1 MTADSSSQQKVSGP
15 IVDFNCSRKIT
26 VKPVPLGAVRFTDR
40 FWLPR
45 LKRNLS
51 VTIPS
56 QYQQCQETGRID
68 NFRRAAGRLKADFQG
83 IFFND
88 SDVYKWLEAASY
100 ALATD
105 YDSHLDAQV
114 DELIADISAAQQPDG
129 YLNTYYMY
137 ENAAQRWSNLRDMHE
152 LYCAGHLMQAAV
164 AHHRATGKSS
174 LLEVACRFADH
185 ITDVFGPGK
194 KRGVPGHPEIEMSLV
209 ELYRATGNRRYLQ
222 QAQIF
227 IDLRGSMPSIIG
239 GSPYHQD
246 HVPFREMSEMVGHA
260 VRAIYLNCGAAD
272 VYAETADE
280 SLYEA
285 LQRLWDN
292 CYHGKVYLTG
302 GLGARYEG
310 EAFGADYELPNERA
324 YAETCAAIASFM
336 WNWRMLCITGETR
349 YGDEMETALYNGI
362 LSGISMEGDR
372 YFYENP
378 LADRGGHRRQPW
390 FGCACCPPNL
400 ARTLASLPGYI
411 YGVSETGLWIHH
423 FAGNDARL
431 DVPEVGPVSITQ
443 TTDFPW
449 DDEVDLLISLDQ
461 ACEFSL
467 FIRHPHWCAE
477 NGVEVVV
484 NGRYPKVKR
493 NAGGY
498 IEINRKW
505 ESGDQVTIQMPM
517 AVQKLTAHPFVTSN
531 RGRVALRRGP
541 LVYCIEQAD
550 HPLADVWDMELP
562 MNSQLAPHWEP
573 DILGGV
579 ITLRGEALVADR
591 SNWKG
596 SLYRIISEENGEPFR
611 SHAPGRVISLVAV
624 PYYSWANRAAGPM
637 QVWIPVR

>member
-1 MTADSSSQQKVSGP
+1 MTADTSSQQKVGGP
-15 IVDFNCSRKIT
+15 IVDFDSSRKTT
-26 VKPVPLGAVRFTDR
+26 VKPVSLGAVRFNDR

-45 LKRNLS
+45 LQRNLN

-56 QYQQCQETGRID
+56 QYQQCLETGRID
-68 NFRRAAGRLKADFQG
+68 NFCRAAGRLKADFQG

-105 YDSHLDAQV
+105 FSPSLYAQV
-114 DELIADISAAQQPDG
+114 DELIADIAAAQQPDG
-129 YLNTYYMY
+129 YLNTYYMF

-164 AHHRATGKSS
+164 AHYRATGKRS
-174 LLEVACRFADH
+174 LLEVACKFADH
-185 ITDVFGPGK
+185 IIDVFGPGK
-194 KRGVPGHPEIEMSLV
+194 RRGVPGHSEIEMALV
-209 ELYRATGNRRYLQ
+209 ELYRATSERRYLQ

-227 IDLRGSMPSIIG
+227 IDLRGSRPPIIG

-246 HVPFREMSEMVGHA
+246 HVPFREMSEVVGHA
-260 VRAIYLNCGAAD
+260 VRAIYLSCGAAD
-272 VYAETADE
+272 VYAETEDE
-280 SLYEA
+280 SLFEA
-285 LQRLWDN
+285 LLRLWDN
-292 CYHGKVYLTG
+292 CYHRKAYLIG

-336 WNWRMLCITGETR
+336 WNWRMLCITGEAR
-349 YGDEMETALYNGI
+349 FGDEMETALYNGI
-362 LSGISMEGDR
+362 LSGVSLDGDQ

-378 LADRGGHRRQPW
+378 LAGRGEHRRQPW

-400 ARTLASLPGYI
+400 ARTLASLPGYL
-411 YGVSETGLWIHH
+411 YGVSEAGLWIHH
-423 FAGNDARL
+423 FAGNGARFV
-431 DVPEVGPVSITQ
+431 VPGVGPVSITQ

-449 DDEVDLLISLDQ
+449 DDEVELLMMLEE
-461 ACEFSL
+461 AREFSL
-467 FIRHPHWCAE
+467 FIRRPHWCAE

-484 NGRYPKVKR
+484 NGRYPKVR
-493 NAGGY
+493 LTAGGY
-498 IEINRKW
+498 VEIHRKW

-517 AVQKLTAHPFVTSN
+517 AVQKITAHPFVTSN
-531 RGRVALRRGP
+531 RDRVALRRGP

-550 HPLADVWDMELP
+550 HPLADVWDLELP
-562 MNSQLAPHWEP
+562 VNAQLSPHWEP
-573 DILGGV
+573 DMLDGV
-579 ITLRGEALVADR
+579 ITLRGDALATDR
-591 SNWKG
+591 SNWG
-596 SLYRIISEENGEPFR
+596 DSLYHIISERNEEPLR
-611 SHAPGRVISLVAV
+611 SHKPDRVIPLVAI